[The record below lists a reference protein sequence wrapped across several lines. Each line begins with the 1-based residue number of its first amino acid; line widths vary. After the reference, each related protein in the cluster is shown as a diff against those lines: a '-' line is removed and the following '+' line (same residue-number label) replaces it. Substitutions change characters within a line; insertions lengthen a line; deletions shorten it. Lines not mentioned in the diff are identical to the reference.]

1 MKQEQG
7 QEAPPSTSPPPP
19 SSSPYTLFLT
29 IMSKRRTWVFLFVL
43 VYAILL
49 SSSWNSLKSILSWYK
64 HVQAQ
69 PSSPSSGWPAVYASV
84 LVGAVFGLLS
94 MVAALAVAVPA
105 TLVTW
110 ITIVVLLA
118 FFGKPKRTLV
128 VEGRKITRE
137 IAGSVFKILL
147 KEGNLVAAVCAV
159 LGYYALV
166 GKNSGE

>member
-1 MKQEQG
+1 M
-7 QEAPPSTSPPPP
+7 
-19 SSSPYTLFLT
+19 
-29 IMSKRRTWVFLFVL
+29 
-43 VYAILL
+43 
-49 SSSWNSLKSILSWYK
+49 SWYK
-64 HVQAQ
+64 YVQAQ
-69 PSSPSSGWPAVYASV
+69 PSSPSSCWPAVYASF

-137 IAGSVFKILL
+137 MAGSVFKTLL
-147 KEGNLVAAVCAV
+147 KEGNLVAAACAV
-159 LGYYALV
+159 LGCFALV